1 MTKRFATGKGEVLLG
16 FALALPI
23 CLLLN
28 LFFFANLA
36 PRPKTVS
43 VAAQPSSATESGGTS
58 KQELID
64 MIGYSA
70 DKAAGHHP
78 ALR

>member
-1 MTKRFATGKGEVLLG
+1 MTKRFTAGKGEVLLG
-16 FALALPI
+16 FAIALPI

-36 PRPKTVS
+36 PRPKTTS
-43 VAAQPSSATESGGTS
+43 LTTQSSSATESS
-58 KQELID
+58 RLKKQDLID
-64 MIGYSA
+64 MVGYSA